1 MRTLTAIVGLILVTQ
16 SALATDIA
24 TSGVIYSVPDGF
36 NLTRQFS
43 MQAYEYRGPEDVR
56 WSVNII
62 TLGSGLPEDKKEIE
76 GALGRR
82 ESELK
87 RLVALMEKS
96 KIPHHFER
104 RQLGDGSVLLVLGKQ
119 MLKTGDTMPPN
130 GKIYS
135 TVDSY
140 IFWKE
145 VNLIVSVEWAGDLHP
160 QLDDYI
166 ERISNI
172 KRNDAPNQSF
182 NRDAQQQASPAV
194 GAR

>member
-1 MRTLTAIVGLILVTQ
+1 MRTFIAIVGLIVSTQ

-43 MQAYEYRGPEDVR
+43 MQAYEYRGPEDER

-104 RQLGDGSVLLVLGKQ
+104 RLLTDGSVLLLLGKQ
-119 MLKTGDTMPPN
+119 MLRTGDTMPPN

-160 QLDDYI
+160 QLDGYI
-166 ERISNI
+166 ERISKI
-172 KRNDAPNQSF
+172 KRNDEPNQSYM
-182 NRDAQQQASPAV
+182 DSPQKQ
-194 GAR
+194 GN